1 MNPRCLL
8 LGWFPPQTFSADA
21 VNAVDN
27 SHFDAE
33 TLDVWLWCEPD
44 GGYWWCDTHP
54 LIWWHWRLFE
64 LLEYF
69 CSNFSLL
76 VTCNNEHVSPL
87 APL

>member
-33 TLDVWLWCEPD
+33 TLDVWLKCEAD

-76 VTCNNEHVSPL
+76 VTCNEHVSPL